1 MKQTTTKKSE
11 YKNIRQNKEQ
21 CSECEFFFIKPQENS
36 NAIETAQKL
45 LSVDNIEEVFIVD
58 GDYGFIAKS
67 NCIDNNT
74 SKAIGQFVSKN
85 SNTNFHKL
93 SSYYKIK
100 K

>member
-1 MKQTTTKKSE
+1 MTQPTAKKSV
-11 YKNIRQNKEQ
+11 YKNMRQNKEQ

-36 NAIETAQKL
+36 NAIETAQEL
-45 LSVDNIEEVFIVD
+45 LSIDNIEEVFIVD

-67 NCIDNNT
+67 NCRDNNA
-74 SKAIGQFVSKN
+74 SKAIGQFISEN
-85 SNTNFHKL
+85 FNTNFHKL